1 MVGCCYLEAVLGP
14 GPESGHVVPHAGV
27 LGVRDE
33 GGAALLLRGGG
44 AAPGQVVAQHH
55 AAPLAA
61 RQAPAHLQTVTILAF
76 TSINHKQILILV
88 LNTSFVNKH
97 NIA

>member
-1 MVGCCYLEAVLGP
+1 MHCCCCYLEAVLGP

-33 GGAALLLRGGG
+33 GGAAVLLRGRG

-61 RQAPAHLQTVTILAF
+61 RQAPAHLQTVTILPF

-88 LNTSFVNKH
+88 LNTSFVNQQT
-97 NIA
+97 